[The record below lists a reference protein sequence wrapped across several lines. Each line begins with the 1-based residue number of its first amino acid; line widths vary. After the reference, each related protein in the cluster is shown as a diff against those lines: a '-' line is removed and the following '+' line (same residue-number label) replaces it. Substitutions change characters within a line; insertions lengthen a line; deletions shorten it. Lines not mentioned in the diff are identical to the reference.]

1 MKIDKIKDVIAER
14 RFKKTGSSDLVVV
27 RIGKPEKFTE
37 SEDFYCPYEIIGV
50 GKGKI
55 RYAGG
60 VDSAQALLLALKMIG
75 ADLYTS
81 KEIEPGHLVWEGSK
95 KGDLGF
101 PVPSS
106 ISDLIPRD

>member
-14 RFKKTGSSDLVVV
+14 RFQKIGSPDLVVV
-27 RIGKPEKFTE
+27 RIGKPEKFPE
-37 SEDFYCPYEIIGV
+37 SDDFYCPYEIIGI
-50 GKGKI
+50 GKEGI

-60 VDSAQALLLALKMIG
+60 VDTAQALLLAFKMIG

-81 KEIEPGHLVWEGSK
+81 KEVTPGGLVWEGSK

-101 PVPSS
+101 PVPGS